1 MTTGWS
7 SWLAGPRLEPV
18 TRRDE
23 QEEPSKLRR
32 EGGASQGAEAVGVSL
47 RTHCGCGLGGR
58 AHSPWPLERVNNGAT
73 EAPPCAPGPW
83 WAQGHPP
90 PALFSTFLLRF
101 CLFGMGPSVPLGLLS
116 LIKESRRT
124 GGVSSTIVL
133 SLMVH

>member
-1 MTTGWS
+1 M
-7 SWLAGPRLEPV
+7 V
-18 TRRDE
+18 
-23 QEEPSKLRR
+23 
-32 EGGASQGAEAVGVSL
+32 VGVSL
-47 RTHCGCGLGGR
+47 RTHCGCGLGGC

-73 EAPPCAPGPW
+73 EAPLCAPEPMVGPK
-83 WAQGHPP
+83 GHPS

-101 CLFGMGPSVPLGLLS
+101 CLFGMGQSVPLGLLS